1 MKKTCIFGDT
11 NQGAIG
17 KREIEAVRERKD
29 EFILKTP
36 QHAGRKSTMSPS
48 RGVVLR
54 CEKILFSFGLHLYLM
69 SHGAI
74 VLR

>member
-11 NQGAIG
+11 KQGAIG
-17 KREIEAVRERKD
+17 KTEIEAVRERED
-29 EFILKTP
+29 EFILETP
-36 QHAGRKSTMSPS
+36 QQARRKSTVSPG

-54 CEKILFSFGLHLYLM
+54 CKKILFSFGLHLYLM